1 MIGIA
6 AMAALLSRNRSE
18 DDERTLRDMMIGVA
32 AMAALLAGVRSR
44 MTGQELGEQ
53 LTTLREDIA
62 EMRGELR
69 VTTG

>member
-1 MIGIA
+1 MMIGIA
-6 AMAALLSRNRSE
+6 
-18 DDERTLRDMMIGVA
+18 D
-32 AMAALLAGVRSR
+32 MAALLAGVRSR

-53 LTTLREDIA
+53 LTTLRGDIA